1 MVELKDNSASGK
13 AARCKVQSV
22 GCKGGENSNDI
33 RDNKQTKSLQV
44 IGYSLEVIGEEN
56 EQTKEKI
63 DENNNKINNIV
74 ESHRV

>member
-1 MVELKDNSASGK
+1 MSAQKNAACCIGGQDKDVFSLEDA
-13 AARCKVQSV
+13 
-22 GCKGGENSNDI
+22 
-33 RDNKQTKSLQV
+33 SLQFR
-44 IGYSLEVIGEEN
+44 GYRLEVIGEEAKGEEN

>member
-1 MVELKDNSASGK
+1 MYSASM
-13 AARCKVQSV
+13 
-22 GCKGGENSNDI
+22 
-33 RDNKQTKSLQV
+33 NKYFRNKNTALCAYKFSLEDASLQFRC
-44 IGYSLEVIGEEN
+44 YRLEVIGEEAKGEEN